1 METPQLL
8 SVDRVRI
15 WGGSHAVSL
24 NKAVR
29 VAMGI
34 EDGDMIAFRK
44 VGRYV
49 FISVVRA
56 QVVAPVSKDEV
67 AMARRNLG
75 L

>member
-1 METPQLL
+1 MQTPELL
-8 SVDRVRI
+8 SVDRVRR

-29 VAMGI
+29 TVMGI
-34 EDGDMIAFRK
+34 QVGDQIAFRK

-56 QVVAPVSKDEV
+56 EVVAPVSKDEV
-67 AMARRNLG
+67 AIARRSLG
-75 L
+75 V